1 MLFCLGIS
9 GYILSRA
16 PSVAAT
22 CFKGLD
28 LKPPTDEQTL
38 EHFGYRQELSR
49 NLGYFSSFALSFSVI
64 CITSGLFANYGDG
77 LRAGGPAFVWTWL
90 IVGAGQFLVA
100 MVFAQLARQIPLSG
114 YAYQWTRSLAGE
126 RLAWWAG
133 WIMIVQ
139 FITGMAG
146 VAYALASYLVPFFG
160 LTNSNRNVV
169 FATIATLVL
178 AALINHFGIRL
189 ASLVNDFSVI
199 SEILGT
205 VVIGLLLFVVA
216 MVRKTHPIGFLFSH
230 PNHPGGFAYLGA
242 FLSSSLMSVWT
253 IGGFEAAANVAEETH
268 FPEKRIPMAILMA
281 EVAAVFLGLAVL
293 IGFTLA
299 VPSIEVASTH
309 PTPLLYII
317 GSYFPSYV
325 VAATLLLVSIAI
337 FACVLANL
345 TTITRLIWAMARDGK
360 VPASHWL
367 SRVSAHKVPVNAIW
381 VVVPITAIFTFW
393 AQVEVVIIAI
403 CTFAMYVTYGL
414 VVGAALWGK
423 KAQQNPV
430 PGEPAPKRVSRA
442 LCIAALTW
450 IIAILVLLV
459 FMTAITMSHRTLITT
474 LISLAI
480 TGLAVLVIGCRR
492 SRARE
497 SKNSLCD
504 IP

>member
-1 MLFCLGIS
+1 
-9 GYILSRA
+9 
-16 PSVAAT
+16 
-22 CFKGLD
+22 

-49 NLGYFSSFALSFSVI
+49 NLGFFSSFALSFSVI

-77 LRAGGPAFVWTWL
+77 LKAGGPAFVWTWL

-100 MVFAQLARQIPLSG
+100 MVFAQLSRQIPLSG

-160 LTNSNRNVV
+160 LANSNRNVV
-169 FATIATLVL
+169 LATIATLVL

-199 SEILGT
+199 AEILGT

-216 MVRKTHPIGFLFSH
+216 MVRKTHPLSFIFSH

-242 FLSSSLMSVWT
+242 FLSASLMSVWT
-253 IGGFEAAANVAEETH
+253 LGGFEAAANVAEETH
-268 FPEKRIPMAILMA
+268 CPEKRIPMAILIA
-281 EVAAVFLGLAVL
+281 EVTAVLLGLAVL

-299 VPSIEVASTH
+299 VPSIEVAGNH
-309 PTPLLYII
+309 ATPLLYII
-317 GSYFPSYV
+317 GSYFPNYV
-325 VAATLLLVSIAI
+325 VDLALLLVSIAI

-360 VPASHWL
+360 VPASKWL
-367 SRVSAHKVPVNAIW
+367 SRVSEHKVPVNAIW

-403 CTFAMYVTYGL
+403 CTLAMYVTYGL
-414 VVGAALWGK
+414 VVGAALWGRNAVK
-423 KAQQNPV
+423 HIV
-430 PGEPAPKRVSRA
+430 PGEPPPKRVSRA

-450 IIAILVLLV
+450 IIAIIGLLL
-459 FMTAITMSHRTLITT
+459 FMSAITMSHSALITT
-474 LISLAI
+474 VISVGA
-480 TGLAVLVIGCRR
+480 TGLVALLIVWIRGRNAATTNLRPAEEKGN
-492 SRARE
+492 E
-497 SKNSLCD
+497 
-504 IP
+504 